1 MAEGTVG
8 KAGFEPASLMLTITV
23 RYCQQPITHHALPLG
38 DIPVCEILTHLMLP
52 VWLGVCR
59 DI

>member
-1 MAEGTVG
+1 
-8 KAGFEPASLMLTITV
+8 MLTITV